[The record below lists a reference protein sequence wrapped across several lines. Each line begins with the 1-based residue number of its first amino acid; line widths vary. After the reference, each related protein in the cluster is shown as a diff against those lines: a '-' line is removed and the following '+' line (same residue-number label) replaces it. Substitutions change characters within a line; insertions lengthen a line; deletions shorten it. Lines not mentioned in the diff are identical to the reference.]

1 MDKITVGGKYNL
13 WTAIKM
19 VKHNSD
25 DIWLCECV
33 CGRRR
38 QISATKLLLYQNHK
52 WGYNGC
58 GYCESVFHKDKPRII
73 INGKKSPTYGAWC
86 NMIQRCTNPNHA
98 SYKYYGGRGITVCKE
113 WRNDYASFYNFVSQ
127 LEHYGEKGRSLDRIN
142 NDDGYYP
149 GNVRWAT
156 AKEQANNKRKR
167 RGKSDEQR
175 TDGSQA
181 KGNKEV

>member
-1 MDKITVGGKYNL
+1 
-13 WTAIKM
+13 
-19 VKHNSD
+19 
-25 DIWLCECV
+25 
-33 CGRRR
+33 
-38 QISATKLLLYQNHK
+38 
-52 WGYNGC
+52 
-58 GYCESVFHKDKPRII
+58 
-73 INGKKSPTYGAWC
+73 
-86 NMIQRCTNPNHA
+86 MIQRCTNPNHA

-127 LEHYGEKGRSLDRIN
+127 LEHNGEKGRSLDRIN

-156 AKEQANNKRKR
+156 AKEQAKNKRKR